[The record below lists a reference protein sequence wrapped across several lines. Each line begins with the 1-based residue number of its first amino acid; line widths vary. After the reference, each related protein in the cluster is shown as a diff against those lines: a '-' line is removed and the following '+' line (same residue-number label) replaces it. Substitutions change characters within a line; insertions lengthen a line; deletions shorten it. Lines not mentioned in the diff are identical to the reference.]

1 MYKGRF
7 PRSQYFLFKLFLSGV
22 FYIIVSMIVSSK
34 TYNQNNYFSENDIIL
49 LIVLFIYI
57 SLDSIIAI
65 KRFHDLGYSGLYYF
79 FTFVPIVN
87 IYYGLLLIF
96 RKGDALSNQ
105 YGNDPLEENN
115 ITSKK
120 AYCVNCNKEKNLTSQ
135 EIDEGSF
142 VCPLCCTQNSITEI
156 IEPNKRDLS
165 KEPNILIDSIK
176 AINHGKV
183 SECGNCHKLK
193 TLNEYDLNKGYYKCS
208 KCKKINQ
215 I

>member
-1 MYKGRF
+1 MYRGRLS
-7 PRSQYFLFKLFLSGV
+7 RLQYFLVKLFLSGV
-22 FYIIVSMIVSSK
+22 FYIISLMIESSK
-34 TYNQNNYFSENDIIL
+34 TNNRNNYLSETDIIL
-49 LIVLFIYI
+49 LITFIIYI
-57 SLDSIIAI
+57 FFDSIITV

-79 FTFVPIVN
+79 LTFIPIIN

-115 ITSKK
+115 YPDKITYCINCKNEIIVK
-120 AYCVNCNKEKNLTSQ
+120 AR
-135 EIDEGSF
+135 EINEGRF
-142 VCPLCCTQNSITEI
+142 VCPLCCTQNLITEI
-156 IEPNKRDLS
+156 REPNKKDLT
-165 KEPNILIDSIK
+165 KKPNILIDSIK

-183 SECGNCHKLK
+183 SECGNCHNLK
-193 TLNEYDLNKGYYKCS
+193 TLSDYDFDKGYYKCS